1 MLRELVDHRDLL
13 YLLVLRDL
21 RTRYAR
27 AALGFLW
34 ALFLPAATLGIFVML
49 GFERLIPREGSFAAV
64 PYAAF
69 AMCGIVPWTHFA
81 ASLSFATTSL
91 TGSRDL
97 LKKSAFPREVIP
109 IARPLAA
116 LVDLLIG
123 AALVAALLAFY
134 GWWPQAPALAVPFVF
149 ALQFA
154 FTVGVCLVLAAANLF
169 FRDVQYLVQ
178 VGLLLGMFVTSV
190 LYPVEV
196 RAPVARAVLAWNP
209 MSSYIGAYRDALLL
223 HRWPGPAL
231 APGAIAAAVSLIGGV
246 WLFRRLAPRF
256 AEEA

>member
-1 MLRELVDHRDLL
+1 MFRDLVDHRDLL
-13 YLLVLRDL
+13 YVLVLRDL

-34 ALFLPAATLGIFVML
+34 ALLLPATTLGIFVVL
-49 GFERLIPREGSFAAV
+49 GFERLIPREGAFAAV

-81 ASLSFATTSL
+81 ASVSFATTAL
-91 TGSRDL
+91 TSSRDL

-116 LVDLLIG
+116 VVDLLIG
-123 AALVAALLAFY
+123 AALVAVLLAFY
-134 GWWPQAPALAVPFVF
+134 GWWPRLPALAVLPVF

-154 FTVGVCLVLAAANLF
+154 FTVGICLLLAAANLF

-196 RAPVARAVLAWNP
+196 RVPFASMVLDWNP

-223 HRWPGPAL
+223 HRWPGAGL
-231 APGAIAAAVSLIGGV
+231 APGAIAAAVSLVGGTL
-246 WLFRRLAPRF
+246 LFRRLSPRF

>member
-1 MLRELVDHRDLL
+1 MWRDLVDHRDLL

-34 ALFLPAATLGIFVML
+34 ALLLPATTLGIFVML
-49 GFERLIPREGSFAAV
+49 GFERLVPRDGPFASV

-69 AMCGIVPWTHFA
+69 AMCGIVPWAHFA
-81 ASLSFATTSL
+81 ASVSFATTSL

-123 AALVAALLAFY
+123 AALGGVLLAGF
-134 GWWPQAPALAVPFVF
+134 GWWPRTTALAVIPVF
-149 ALQFA
+149 LLQFA
-154 FTVGVCLVLAAANLF
+154 FTVGVCLVLAAGNLF

-190 LYPVEV
+190 LYPVDV
-196 RAPVARAVLAWNP
+196 RIPFASTLLAWNP
-209 MSSYIGAYRDALLL
+209 MSSFIGAYRDALLL
-223 HRWPGPAL
+223 QRWPGAAL
-231 APGAIAAAVSLIGGV
+231 LPGAVAAVISLVVGA
-246 WLFRRLAPRF
+246 LTFRRLSPRF